1 MLKITQIKSAI
12 GYQPKA
18 KRTLS
23 ALGLKK
29 MNQCVEK
36 TDTPQIRGMI
46 KKIDY
51 LVKVEEI
58 QYVKLDSLKPSKGSI
73 KNKKRIGRGHGSGLG
88 KTSGRGHKGAG
99 QRSGNKRRPWFE
111 GGQMP
116 LARRLPRRGFT
127 NIFKEEIQIVNISD
141 LNRIEKNSEID
152 PVVLQENGMIRSSL
166 KPVKILGEGD
176 IDKKLN
182 VTASAFSASAKN
194 KIEKAGGT
202 VTIL

>member
-1 MLKITQIKSAI
+1 M
-12 GYQPKA
+12 
-18 KRTLS
+18 
-23 ALGLKK
+23 
-29 MNQCVEK
+29 
-36 TDTPQIRGMI
+36 
-46 KKIDY
+46 
-51 LVKVEEI
+51 
-58 QYVKLDSLKPSKGSI
+58 KLDSLKPSKGSI

-166 KPVKILGEGD
+166 KPVKILGEGN

-202 VTIL
+202 ATIL

>member
-1 MLKITQIKSAI
+1 M
-12 GYQPKA
+12 
-18 KRTLS
+18 
-23 ALGLKK
+23 
-29 MNQCVEK
+29 
-36 TDTPQIRGMI
+36 
-46 KKIDY
+46 
-51 LVKVEEI
+51 
-58 QYVKLDSLKPSKGSI
+58 KLDSLKPSKGSI

-99 QRSGNKRRPWFE
+99 QRSGNKRRAWFE
-111 GGQMP
+111 GGQMR

-141 LNRIEKNSEID
+141 LIRIEKHSEID
-152 PVVLQENGMIRSSL
+152 PVVLQENGLIRSSL

-182 VTASAFSASAKN
+182 VTASSFSESAKN

-202 VTIL
+202 ATIL

>member
-1 MLKITQIKSAI
+1 
-12 GYQPKA
+12 
-18 KRTLS
+18 
-23 ALGLKK
+23 
-29 MNQCVEK
+29 
-36 TDTPQIRGMI
+36 
-46 KKIDY
+46 
-51 LVKVEEI
+51 
-58 QYVKLDSLKPSKGSI
+58 VKLDSLKPSKGSI

-99 QRSGNKRRPWFE
+99 QRSGNKRRAWFE

-141 LNRIEKNSEID
+141 LIRIEKNSEID
-152 PVVLQENGMIRSSL
+152 PVVLQENGLIRSSL

-202 VTIL
+202 ATIL

>member
-1 MLKITQIKSAI
+1 M
-12 GYQPKA
+12 
-18 KRTLS
+18 
-23 ALGLKK
+23 
-29 MNQCVEK
+29 
-36 TDTPQIRGMI
+36 
-46 KKIDY
+46 
-51 LVKVEEI
+51 
-58 QYVKLDSLKPSKGSI
+58 KLDSLKPSKGSI

-99 QRSGNKRRPWFE
+99 QRSGNKRRAWVE

-202 VTIL
+202 ATIL

>member
-1 MLKITQIKSAI
+1 M
-12 GYQPKA
+12 
-18 KRTLS
+18 
-23 ALGLKK
+23 
-29 MNQCVEK
+29 
-36 TDTPQIRGMI
+36 
-46 KKIDY
+46 
-51 LVKVEEI
+51 
-58 QYVKLDSLKPSKGSI
+58 KLDSLKPSKGSI

-88 KTSGRGHKGAG
+88 KTSGRGHKGSG
-99 QRSGNKRRPWFE
+99 QRSGNKRRAWFE

-152 PVVLQENGMIRSSL
+152 PVVLQENGLIRSSL
-166 KPVKILGEGD
+166 RPVKILGKGD
-176 IDKKLN
+176 IDKKLD
-182 VTASAFSASAKN
+182 VTASSFSESAKN